1 METLETS
8 DIFKGASLLCLGAEL
23 DGLHRKGKDVTF
35 HLSGHKLQKEDIKYR
50 TGQMQVNPLQLKE
63 SLNLLRDLIFEKNR
77 EARLAMESNNYA
89 THSRR

>member
-23 DGLHRKGKDVTF
+23 SGLRRNGRDVTF
-35 HLSGHKLQKEDIKYR
+35 SLQGQKLMQADIKYR

-63 SLNLLRDLIFEKNR
+63 SLNLLRDLIFEKR
-77 EARLAMESNNYA
+77 EQSSPENTYA
-89 THSRR
+89 THTTR